1 MSNVTSTIY
10 GAALQAALL
19 RNLPLEYLEN
29 TTLNEKFNI
38 LASERPKPGQL
49 PTLNYFAIGKGGHRF
64 TSGADG
70 EPMSQLHWH
79 RSSHASL
86 YQPIPFVVRP
96 VSNDL
101 DAESRTQYALRRKEM
116 HDGKNYYVYYLR
128 RMPASGESPRLTLTT
143 YDGGVGKSEPFIP
156 SANDLSP
163 TPPLLSPDGTVPV
176 SGQYL
181 TASATASLLLTK
193 DNVTEIINGLDII
206 EGGSGFAVISE
217 VALVSGLD
225 KVVTIEANGAET
237 NMNEAICCQCVILE
251 TRGPT
256 ILDRQATSVDF
267 VYDMGMT
274 EQLSI

>member
-10 GAALQAALL
+10 GAALQAAHL

-38 LASERPKPGQL
+38 LPNERPKPGQL
-49 PTLNYFAIGKGGHRF
+49 PILNYFAIGKGGHRL
-64 TSGADG
+64 SAGADG
-70 EPMSQLHWH
+70 EPLSQLNWH
-79 RSSHASL
+79 RASHASL
-86 YQPIPFVVRP
+86 YDPIPFVVRP
-96 VSNDL
+96 ESYDL
-101 DAESRTQYALRRKEM
+101 DPEERTRYALRRKEM

-128 RMPASGESPRLTLTT
+128 RMLTSVESPRLTLTT
-143 YDGGVGKSEPFIP
+143 YEGGVGQSEPFIP

-181 TASATASLLLTK
+181 TASSTVSLQLGK
-193 DNVTEIINGLDII
+193 DDVAEIINGLEVI
-206 EGGSGFAVISE
+206 EGSSAFAVLSE
-217 VALVSGLD
+217 VALVSALD
-225 KVVTIEANGAET
+225 KVVPIDVGGMET
-237 NMNEAICCQCVILE
+237 NMTEAICCQCVILE
-251 TRGPT
+251 TRGPL
-256 ILDRQATSVDF
+256 ILDRQATSLDL